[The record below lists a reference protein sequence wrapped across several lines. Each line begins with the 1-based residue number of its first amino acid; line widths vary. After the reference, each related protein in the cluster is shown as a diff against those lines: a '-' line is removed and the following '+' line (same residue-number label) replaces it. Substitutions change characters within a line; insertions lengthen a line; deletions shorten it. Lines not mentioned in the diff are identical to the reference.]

1 MRHLRRL
8 AAYLGR
14 HRGAYAAGLLGVALA
29 TACGVAAPLLVRH
42 VVDRLGPGAT
52 RGLVLGFAGA
62 IVLLA
67 VLRGALIFSS
77 RYLILAASR
86 RIEYEL
92 RNDLFAHLE
101 TLSARYFDLNPS
113 GDLASRIINDL
124 DGVRMMVGIGVMSLV
139 STGLFFAGALGAM
152 FWLHA
157 PLAILCLVP
166 LAGVSA
172 VMAWTGTRMHALSL
186 DVQSQLGILSS
197 RAQENFAGARVVRAF
212 VREEHEIERFRESSD
227 EYRRRQLRL
236 ARWRA
241 GQWAAIL
248 VLAEG
253 ALVVT
258 LLVGG
263 RALLGGTIT
272 LGVLTAF
279 VAFQFQLLWPMIALG
294 WVFSI
299 VHRGIAC
306 LGRLADIFEA
316 RSEVDDAH
324 AVPSG
329 RPLEGRIE
337 ARGLTFTYAPDRPP
351 ALRDVTLRIEP
362 GWKVALVG
370 RTGAGKTTF
379 AQLLLRHYP
388 VPPGML
394 FVDGRDVNDIPRAE
408 LRRAVGAVPQDLFLF
423 SDRLRANIA
432 FGGVDG
438 VPDEAVERAVELS
451 RLSADLAQFPD
462 GLDQW
467 IGERGVTLSGG
478 QKQRTALARALVR
491 EPCLL
496 ILDDAFSSVDSHTE
510 REIRQRLREFLR
522 GRTAILITHRL
533 SAIADADRIFVLDE
547 GRLVEEGRHEE
558 LLARGG
564 LYAGLWEA
572 QRLQEELSEAP

>member
-8 AAYLGR
+8 APYLRR
-14 HRGAYAAGLLGVALA
+14 HRRAYATGLSLVVLA
-29 TACGVAAPLLVRH
+29 TACGIAAPLLVRH

-52 RGLVLGFAGA
+52 RGLILRFSGA

-67 VLRGALIFSS
+67 TLRGALIFWS

-86 RIEYEL
+86 KIEYEL

-101 TLSARYFDLNPS
+101 TLSARYFDLHPS
-113 GDLASRIINDL
+113 GDLSSRIVNDL
-124 DGVRMMVGIGVMSLV
+124 DGVRMMVGIGIMSLA
-139 STGLFFAGALGAM
+139 STGLFFAGALTAM
-152 FWLHA
+152 FGLHA
-157 PLAILCLVP
+157 PLAALCLVP

-172 VMAWTGTRMHALSL
+172 VMAWTGARMHALSL
-186 DVQSQLGILSS
+186 DVQSQLGSLSS
-197 RAQENFAGARVVRAF
+197 IAQENFAGARVVRAF
-212 VREEHEIERFRESSD
+212 VREDHEIERFRQASD

-248 VLAEG
+248 VLAEA

-263 RALLGGTIT
+263 RALPGGAIT

-279 VAFQFQLLWPMIALG
+279 VALQFQLLWPMIALG
-294 WVFSI
+294 WVLSI
-299 VHRGIAC
+299 VHRGAAC
-306 LGRLADIFEA
+306 LGRLAEIFDA
-316 RSEVDDAH
+316 RPEVDDDA
-324 AVPSG
+324 AVPSD
-329 RPLEGRIE
+329 RPIQGRIE
-337 ARGLTFTYAPDRPP
+337 ARGLTFAYAPDRPP

-362 GWKVALVG
+362 GQKVALVG

-388 VPPGML
+388 VPPGTL
-394 FVDGRDVNDIPRAE
+394 FVDGRDVATIPRAE

-438 VPDEAVERAVELS
+438 VPDGAVERAAELS
-451 RLSADLAQFPD
+451 RLSADLEQFPD
-462 GLDQW
+462 RLDQM

-478 QKQRTALARALVR
+478 QRQRTALARAIVRDPRILV
-491 EPCLL
+491 
-496 ILDDAFSSVDSHTE
+496 LDDAFSSVDSHTE
-510 REIRQRLREFLR
+510 REIRERLAEFLR
-522 GRTAILITHRL
+522 GRTAIVITHRL
-533 SAIADADRIFVLDE
+533 SAVADADRIFVLDE
-547 GRLVEEGRHEE
+547 GRLVEEGRHAE
-558 LLARGG
+558 LLTRGG
-564 LYAGLWEA
+564 LYAELWEA
-572 QRLQEELSEAP
+572 QRLREELSEAP

>member
-8 AAYLGR
+8 APYLRR
-14 HRGAYAAGLLGVALA
+14 HRRAYVAGLFLVVLA
-29 TACGVAAPLLVRH
+29 AACGVAAPILVRH

-52 RGLVLGFAGA
+52 RELVLGFSGA

-67 VLRGALIFSS
+67 VLRGIFIFSS

-86 RIEYEL
+86 RVEYEL

-101 TLSARYFDLNPS
+101 TLSARYFDLHPS
-113 GDLASRIINDL
+113 GDLSSRIINDL
-124 DGVRMMVGIGVMSLV
+124 DGVRMMIGIGIMSLA
-139 STGLFFAGALGAM
+139 STGLFFAGALAAM
-152 FWLHA
+152 FSLHA
-157 PLAILCLVP
+157 PLAALCLLP

-186 DVQSQLGILSS
+186 DVQSQLGSLAG

-212 VREEHEIERFRESSD
+212 AREEHEIERFREASD

-248 VLAEG
+248 VLAEA

-263 RALLGGTIT
+263 RALLGGAIT

-279 VAFQFQLLWPMIALG
+279 VALQFQLLWPMIALG
-294 WVFSI
+294 WVLSI
-299 VHRGIAC
+299 VHRGAAC
-306 LGRLADIFEA
+306 LGRLAEIFDA
-316 RSEVDDAH
+316 RPDVDDAR
-324 AVPSG
+324 A
-329 RPLEGRIE
+329 RPLERPIEGRIE
-337 ARGLTFTYAPDRPP
+337 ARGLTFAYAPDRPP
-351 ALRDVTLRIEP
+351 ALRDLTLRIEP

-379 AQLLLRHYP
+379 VQLLLRHYP
-388 VPPGML
+388 VPPGTL
-394 FVDGRDVNDIPRAE
+394 FVDGRDIVEIPRAE

-438 VPDEAVERAVELS
+438 VPDGAVERAADLS
-451 RLSADLAQFPD
+451 LLSADLEQFPD
-462 GLDQW
+462 RLDQM

-478 QKQRTALARALVR
+478 QKQRAALARAIVR
-491 EPCLL
+491 EPRIL

-510 REIRQRLREFLR
+510 REIRGRLRDFLR
-522 GRTAILITHRL
+522 GRTAIIITHRL
-533 SAIADADRIFVLDE
+533 SAVTDADRIFVLDE
-547 GRLVEEGRHEE
+547 GRIVEEGRHDE

-564 LYAGLWEA
+564 VYAELWEA
-572 QRLQEELSEAP
+572 QRLEEELSEAP